1 MPLSEK
7 LIAAAL
13 QVLRPHD
20 RQTVSQQV
28 TACRSISAGLISD
41 SSGQCTVSTAGFS
54 CNEPVRRINALFR
67 QAAARLDIKFRW
79 STLQINHSASCD
91 WHTDP
96 QGQAAIII
104 GLGEYEDGLFQAK
117 GEAPCNVASRAL
129 LFDPRVSHRAL
140 PAKGDKTTVVAY
152 LHPDSENLHTDDKA
166 LLVDLGFRFLDDAPS
181 DTSDDDEDGHRRIK
195 LGAALQGKPPP
206 LNTRWAG
213 KRRPYHDGAGL
224 TSPYRW
230 PSEDRRTPIADMYPD
245 LIIKLRGIVAQITD
259 PSREVF
265 KMATG
270 NAEGSPFSG
279 TQLKEAREAIAD
291 ALGLDRGLAFKIR
304 VHQPFLLELL
314 SATLEKI
321 GDPDWRQLTKGKW
334 SFDQGVPIGVG
345 IRMPRTPAVYERK
358 TSWRALDDTPLD
370 IDKDNYQ
377 SAKGV
382 LDQLEEQFRVDEAE
396 GMMFQES
403 EESLRRRYPAGMLR
417 IAALG
422 AIENGPHSFR
432 VVHDGTHGVR
442 LNNEVKPR
450 DQVRMPGPGEV
461 RALLGRASVTPG
473 VHFSL
478 SADISKAHRRF
489 VNRESDWGLQACRI
503 RPPNLWV
510 NRVGTF
516 GVGSAC
522 YWWSRLAGLVARFVG
537 AFTTGENIWQLLFA
551 DDLHWVAH
559 GPAKYPDLLFLI
571 LLWEVAGTPF
581 AWHKTKGGVQ
591 TDWIGYWLDYGKFEL
606 GITEARGRWLATW
619 LADTVERGAS
629 LVRTLREALGR
640 LGFAAGVLEWHKPF
654 LAPLYSWTA
663 AAPQGAYLSHPP
675 AVQLALIHLRD
686 RFAAGARTSSCR
698 AFHAHEPAAYFADAR
713 ADDDKVVLGGW
724 EAISGRPTGQCR
736 WYSFEIK
743 PQDAPWFFPGGR
755 PSRTIAALEL
765 LATVACVALFGP
777 PLVDGQRAPLG
788 PRKGTLRLTS
798 AFTDNKG
805 NAYAAARFHSTK
817 FPLSCIVMELATQ
830 LEARGLWMDLHW
842 TPRELNTLAD
852 QLTNEDFTGFDPKLR
867 VETSF
872 STLPFVALPS
882 LLESGAAL
890 QAEVGSLNA
899 GRTRAPPPP
908 AKRRLKADAL
918 RNKEPW

>member
-1 MPLSEK
+1 
-7 LIAAAL
+7 
-13 QVLRPHD
+13 
-20 RQTVSQQV
+20 
-28 TACRSISAGLISD
+28 
-41 SSGQCTVSTAGFS
+41 
-54 CNEPVRRINALFR
+54 
-67 QAAARLDIKFRW
+67 
-79 STLQINHSASCD
+79 
-91 WHTDP
+91 
-96 QGQAAIII
+96 
-104 GLGEYEDGLFQAK
+104 
-117 GEAPCNVASRAL
+117 
-129 LFDPRVSHRAL
+129 
-140 PAKGDKTTVVAY
+140 
-152 LHPDSENLHTDDKA
+152 
-166 LLVDLGFRFLDDAPS
+166 
-181 DTSDDDEDGHRRIK
+181 
-195 LGAALQGKPPP
+195 
-206 LNTRWAG
+206 
-213 KRRPYHDGAGL
+213 
-224 TSPYRW
+224 
-230 PSEDRRTPIADMYPD
+230 
-245 LIIKLRGIVAQITD
+245 
-259 PSREVF
+259 
-265 KMATG
+265 
-270 NAEGSPFSG
+270 
-279 TQLKEAREAIAD
+279 
-291 ALGLDRGLAFKIR
+291 
-304 VHQPFLLELL
+304 
-314 SATLEKI
+314 
-321 GDPDWRQLTKGKW
+321 
-334 SFDQGVPIGVG
+334 
-345 IRMPRTPAVYERK
+345 
-358 TSWRALDDTPLD
+358 
-370 IDKDNYQ
+370 
-377 SAKGV
+377 V

-422 AIENGPHSFR
+422 AIEKGPHSFR

-461 RALLGRASVTPG
+461 RALLERASVTPG

-559 GPAKYPDLLFLI
+559 GPAKYNDLLFLI

-698 AFHAHEPAAYFADAR
+698 AFHAQEPAAYFADAR

-724 EAISGRPTGQCR
+724 EAISGRPTDQCR

-755 PSRTIAALEL
+755 PSRAIAALEL
-765 LATVACVALFGP
+765 LATVACVVLFGP
-777 PLVDGQRAPLG
+777 PLIDGQRAPLG

-890 QAEVGSLNA
+890 QTEVGNLNA
-899 GRTRAPPPP
+899 RRALAPPPP

-918 RNKEPW
+918 RSKEPW

>member
-1 MPLSEK
+1 
-7 LIAAAL
+7 
-13 QVLRPHD
+13 
-20 RQTVSQQV
+20 
-28 TACRSISAGLISD
+28 
-41 SSGQCTVSTAGFS
+41 
-54 CNEPVRRINALFR
+54 
-67 QAAARLDIKFRW
+67 
-79 STLQINHSASCD
+79 
-91 WHTDP
+91 
-96 QGQAAIII
+96 
-104 GLGEYEDGLFQAK
+104 
-117 GEAPCNVASRAL
+117 
-129 LFDPRVSHRAL
+129 
-140 PAKGDKTTVVAY
+140 
-152 LHPDSENLHTDDKA
+152 
-166 LLVDLGFRFLDDAPS
+166 
-181 DTSDDDEDGHRRIK
+181 
-195 LGAALQGKPPP
+195 
-206 LNTRWAG
+206 
-213 KRRPYHDGAGL
+213 
-224 TSPYRW
+224 
-230 PSEDRRTPIADMYPD
+230 
-245 LIIKLRGIVAQITD
+245 
-259 PSREVF
+259 
-265 KMATG
+265 
-270 NAEGSPFSG
+270 
-279 TQLKEAREAIAD
+279 
-291 ALGLDRGLAFKIR
+291 
-304 VHQPFLLELL
+304 LL

-321 GDPDWRQLTKGKW
+321 GDPDWKQLTKGKW
-334 SFDQGVPIGVG
+334 SFDKGVPIGVG

-396 GMMFQES
+396 GMMFQED
-403 EESLRRRYPAGMLR
+403 ETSLRRRYPTGMLR

-422 AIENGPHSFR
+422 AIEKGPHSFR

-461 RALLGRASVTPG
+461 RALLERASNTPG

-522 YWWSRLAGLVARFVG
+522 YWWSRLAGLIARFVG

-559 GPAKYPDLLFLI
+559 GPAKYCDLLFLI

-606 GITEARGRWLATW
+606 GITEARGRWLAKW

-663 AAPQGAYLSHPP
+663 AAPQGAYLPHPP

-698 AFHAHEPAAYFADAR
+698 AFHAQEPAAYFADAR
-713 ADDDKVVLGGW
+713 ADDDKVILGGW
-724 EAISGRPTGQCR
+724 EAVTGRPTDQCR

-755 PSRTIAALEL
+755 PSRAIAALEL

-777 PLVDGQRAPLG
+777 PLIDGLRAPLG

-872 STLPFVALPS
+872 STFPFVALPS

-890 QAEVGSLNA
+890 QTEVGSLNA
-899 GRTRAPPPP
+899 SRALAPPPP
-908 AKRRLKADAL
+908 AKRRLKADTL